1 MRSINQYY
9 FHLYFLMPQFYRDI
23 NPNKGNGFR
32 SFLKALLMTLI
43 MTLISLAINYVI
55 AYMEGSTTS
64 NSMDIS
70 SMWNI
75 YNNYGVNPMSLST
88 YEKDIFANIVKS
100 EDIHINFNDIG
111 GNETLKD
118 NIERL
123 IIKPTLNPHIYSGR
137 NLLKPPNGI
146 ILYGPPGTG
155 KTMMARAVAK
165 RIGGCFINVTS
176 ALIENKFYGESQK
189 IVGAIF
195 SIADKIKPC
204 VIFFDE
210 IDGLCGTR
218 NILDQSH
225 VTSVKTS
232 LLSEMDGIHQRDPG
246 VIVFGATNRIDNLDA
261 ALKRRMRLHIK
272 VELPDK
278 DSRREILEK
287 VVNGEPLA
295 DDVDLDEL
303 ADVADGMS
311 GSDLTELCK
320 LAAQYAIKENSNDSE
335 SILINKCHFDSA
347 YCDLTEQ

>member
-1 MRSINQYY
+1 
-9 FHLYFLMPQFYRDI
+9 MPQFYGNI
-23 NPNKGNGFR
+23 NSNNGSGFR
-32 SFLKALLMTLI
+32 SFLKAIIMTLI
-43 MTLISLAINYVI
+43 MTLISLAINYFI
-55 AYMEGSTTS
+55 TYMEGSAS
-64 NSMDIS
+64 SSSLDIS

-75 YNNYGVNPMSLST
+75 YNNYGINPMALSS
-88 YEKDIFANIVKS
+88 YEKDVFTNIVRS
-100 EDIHINFNDIG
+100 EDIDIDFKDIG

-118 NIERL
+118 NIDRL
-123 IIKPTLNPHIYSGR
+123 VIKPTLNPNIYTGR

-165 RIGGCFINVTS
+165 RIGGSFINVTS

-204 VIFFDE
+204 VVFFDE

-232 LLSEMDGIHQRDPG
+232 LLAEMDGIHQRDPG

-261 ALKRRMRLHIK
+261 ALKRRMRLHVK
-272 VELPDK
+272 VDLPDK
-278 DSRREILEK
+278 ESRKQILEK
-287 VVNGEPLA
+287 VVKGEPLD
-295 DDVDLDEL
+295 DDVSLEEL
-303 ADVADGMS
+303 AEKADGMS
-311 GSDLTELCK
+311 GSDLHELCK
-320 LAAQYAIKENSNDSE
+320 LAAQYAIKENSGERD
-335 SILINKCHFDSA
+335 SILINKCNFDSA